1 MAGDAVTV
9 VLPCLNEEES
19 LPAVLA
25 AIPAGYRALVVD
37 NNSTDD
43 TATVAARH
51 GAQVVVEPRP
61 GYGSAV
67 HAGVL
72 AATTPI
78 VAVID
83 ADGSMDAGDLP
94 KLVAELDKG
103 ADLVTGRRRPVAGL
117 HWPWVARVGTVVMS
131 WRLRTRHRLP
141 VHDIAPM
148 RVARREAL
156 LDLGVV
162 DRRSGYPLE
171 LLVRAAAAGW
181 RVVELDVSYGPRT
194 GGKSR
199 SAVRWGQHHRDP
211 GLLEGDLVSCLPV
224 SVLVVAKAPEPGRV
238 KTRLAA
244 AIGDKVAADIAAA
257 ALLDTLDA
265 VAAAP
270 VTARAVALTGDLDS
284 AADSAEIRRR
294 LKSFT
299 VFRQRGDAFADR
311 LANAHV
317 DAADGYPV
325 LQIGMDTPQVTA
337 ELLADCARLL
347 LQIPAVLG
355 LAFDGGWWV
364 LGIRTPTAAECL
376 RAVPMSQPDTGELTL
391 KALRDN
397 GIDVTLVQRLGDFDI
412 VDDIALVRDCCAPGS
427 RFAQATRA
435 AGL

>member
-1 MAGDAVTV
+1 MSC
-9 VLPCLNEEES
+9 LPVS
-19 LPAVLA
+19 V
-25 AIPAGYRALVVD
+25 LVV
-37 NNSTDD
+37 
-43 TATVAARH
+43 A
-51 GAQVVVEPRP
+51 
-61 GYGSAV
+61 
-67 HAGVL
+67 
-72 AATTPI
+72 
-78 VAVID
+78 
-83 ADGSMDAGDLP
+83 
-94 KLVAELDKG
+94 K
-103 ADLVTGRRRPVAGL
+103 
-117 HWPWVARVGTVVMS
+117 
-131 WRLRTRHRLP
+131 
-141 VHDIAPM
+141 AP
-148 RVARREAL
+148 
-156 LDLGVV
+156 
-162 DRRSGYPLE
+162 DRRQIQGQ
-171 LLVRAAAAGW
+171 RFAA
-181 RVVELDVSYGPRT
+181 
-194 GGKSR
+194 
-199 SAVRWGQHHRDP
+199 GQHHRDP